1 MAEGVLGDLDPGVRA
16 DILAVLGHV
25 WYSTLV
31 SWSSGRVGFDEVMVE
46 LERAV
51 RVLVEPYER

>member
-1 MAEGVLGDLDPGVRA
+1 
-16 DILAVLGHV
+16 VLGHV

-31 SWSSGRVGFDEVMVE
+31 AWASDRIDFDAVIAE

-51 RVLVEPYER
+51 RVLVEPYERAASA